1 MSDACT
7 RSSAWA
13 DPGEIANP
21 AEIAALAIL
30 HAPNLTLM
38 PSPRLAYADAREVC
52 CSACMKAGAGT
63 TKSAKK
69 ARDPE
74 EERFLEKYRPGAFA
88 RPSVTVDLVIL
99 TVLDKDLKV
108 LLVQRNEHPYKGR
121 WALPGGFV
129 RVSDDRNDQ
138 GEDLDAAAL
147 RELEE
152 ETGLSK
158 EAAGQFFLE
167 QVKTFGKPGR
177 DPRMR
182 VISVAYYALV
192 RSTLVPL
199 IRAGGDVAQT
209 RWFSVAELAHLGPVP
224 REGAL
229 AFDHAE
235 ILEATLQRARAE
247 LDRSSIAF
255 ELVGETFTIQELR
268 AVHEAI
274 RGEPLDPGNFR
285 KKFLRMIEDGHIEA
299 ARGKRATA
307 SKPASVYRFARK
319 PV

>member
-1 MSDACT
+1 
-7 RSSAWA
+7 
-13 DPGEIANP
+13 
-21 AEIAALAIL
+21 
-30 HAPNLTLM
+30 
-38 PSPRLAYADAREVC
+38 
-52 CSACMKAGAGT
+52 MKATA
-63 TKSAKK
+63 KSAKK
-69 ARDPE
+69 FSRRDPDE
-74 EERFLEKYRPGAFA
+74 QTFLERYRPGAFP

-99 TVLDKDLKV
+99 TVHDGDLKV
-108 LLVQRNEHPYKGR
+108 LLVKRNEHPFKGT

-129 RVSDDRNDQ
+129 RVSDDRIDQ
-138 GEDLDAAAL
+138 GEDLDDAAR

-158 EAAGQFFLE
+158 ETAGHFFLE
-167 QVKTFGKPGR
+167 QVKTFGRPGR

-192 RSTLVPL
+192 HSAFVPL
-199 IRAGGDVAQT
+199 IRAGGDVSHT
-209 RWFSVAELAHLGPVP
+209 RWFSVAELATSEAGHVSV
-224 REGAL
+224 

-235 ILEATLQRARAE
+235 ILEAALAKARAD

-255 ELVGETFTIQELR
+255 ELVPETFTIQELR
-268 AVHEAI
+268 RVHEAI

-307 SKPASVYRFARK
+307 SKPANVYRFART

>member
-1 MSDACT
+1 MGATPKSGK
-7 RSSAWA
+7 RS
-13 DPGEIANP
+13 PP
-21 AEIAALAIL
+21 
-30 HAPNLTLM
+30 
-38 PSPRLAYADAREVC
+38 
-52 CSACMKAGAGT
+52 
-63 TKSAKK
+63 
-69 ARDPE
+69 RDPD
-74 EERFLEKYRPGAFA
+74 EERFLEKYKAGAYA

-99 TVLDKDLKV
+99 TVLDNDLKV
-108 LLVQRNEHPYKGR
+108 LLVQRNEHPFKGR

-129 RVSDDRNDQ
+129 RVSDDRKDQ
-138 GEDLDAAAL
+138 GEDLDDAAR

-158 EAAGQFFLE
+158 ETAGHFFLE
-167 QVKTFGKPGR
+167 QVKTFGRPGR

-199 IRAGGDVAQT
+199 IRAGGDVSQT
-209 RWFSVAELAHLGPVP
+209 RWFSVAELA
-224 REGAL
+224 EADL
-229 AFDHAE
+229 AFDHLE
-235 ILEATLQRARAE
+235 IVEATLAKARAD

-255 ELVGETFTIQELR
+255 ELVPETFTIQELR
-268 AVHEAI
+268 GVHEAI

-307 SKPASVYRFARK
+307 SKPANVYRFARA

>member
-1 MSDACT
+1 
-7 RSSAWA
+7 
-13 DPGEIANP
+13 
-21 AEIAALAIL
+21 
-30 HAPNLTLM
+30 
-38 PSPRLAYADAREVC
+38 
-52 CSACMKAGAGT
+52 
-63 TKSAKK
+63 
-69 ARDPE
+69 
-74 EERFLEKYRPGAFA
+74 
-88 RPSVTVDLVIL
+88 VIL
-99 TVLDKDLKV
+99 TVLDKDLEV

-138 GEDLDAAAL
+138 GEDLDSAAL

-158 EAAGQFFLE
+158 DVAGQFFLE

-199 IRAGGDVAQT
+199 IRAGGGGDVAQA
-209 RWFSVAELAHLGPVP
+209 RWFSVAELSEGTREP

-235 ILEATLQRARAE
+235 ILEATLARARAD
-247 LDRSSIAF
+247 LDRSTIAF
-255 ELVGETFTIQELR
+255 ELVPETFTIQELR

-285 KKFLRMIEDGHIEA
+285 KKFLRMIEDGHIEV

>member
-1 MSDACT
+1 MGPTAKSGK
-7 RSSAWA
+7 RS
-13 DPGEIANP
+13 PP
-21 AEIAALAIL
+21 
-30 HAPNLTLM
+30 
-38 PSPRLAYADAREVC
+38 
-52 CSACMKAGAGT
+52 
-63 TKSAKK
+63 
-69 ARDPE
+69 RDPD
-74 EERFLEKYRPGAFA
+74 EERFLEKYKAGAYA

-99 TVLDKDLKV
+99 TVLDNDLKV
-108 LLVQRNEHPYKGR
+108 LLVQRNEHPFKGR

-129 RVSDDRNDQ
+129 RVSDDRKDQ
-138 GEDLDAAAL
+138 GEDLDDAAR

-158 EAAGQFFLE
+158 ETAGHFFLE
-167 QVKTFGKPGR
+167 QVKTFGHPGR

-199 IRAGGDVAQT
+199 IRAGGDVSQT
-209 RWFSVAELAHLGPVP
+209 RWFSVAELA
-224 REGAL
+224 EADL
-229 AFDHAE
+229 AFDHLE
-235 ILEATLQRARAE
+235 IVEATLAKARAD

-255 ELVGETFTIQELR
+255 ELVPETFTIQELR
-268 AVHEAI
+268 GVHEAI

-307 SKPASVYRFARK
+307 SKPANVYRFARA

>member
-1 MSDACT
+1 
-7 RSSAWA
+7 
-13 DPGEIANP
+13 
-21 AEIAALAIL
+21 
-30 HAPNLTLM
+30 
-38 PSPRLAYADAREVC
+38 
-52 CSACMKAGAGT
+52 MKS
-63 TKSAKK
+63 TKSAQRREPRDRDRD
-69 ARDPE
+69 RDPE
-74 EERFLEKYRPGAFA
+74 EERFLEKYRPGAFP

-99 TVLDKDLKV
+99 TVLDKDLRV
-108 LLVQRNEHPYKGR
+108 LLVQRNEHPFKGR

-158 EAAGQFFLE
+158 EVAGQFFLE

-192 RSTLVPL
+192 RSTMVPL
-199 IRAGGDVAQT
+199 IRAGGGGDVAQA
-209 RWFSVAELAHLGPVP
+209 RWFSVAELRAQE
-224 REGAL
+224 RSRDGAL

-235 ILEATLQRARAE
+235 ILEATLDRARAD
-247 LDRSSIAF
+247 LDRSTIAF
-255 ELVGETFTIQELR
+255 ELVPETFTIQELR

-285 KKFLRMIEDGHIEA
+285 KKFVRMIEDGHIEV

-319 PV
+319 HV